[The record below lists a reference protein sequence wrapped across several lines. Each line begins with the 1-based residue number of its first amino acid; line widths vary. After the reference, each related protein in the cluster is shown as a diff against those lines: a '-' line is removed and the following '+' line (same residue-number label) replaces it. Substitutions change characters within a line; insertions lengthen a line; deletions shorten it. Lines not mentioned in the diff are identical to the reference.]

1 MAVSYTHDPDLL
13 FLEHCSEHQL
23 TVLTHILTHGSNG
36 KPRLTSSL
44 LKNQEFTSLEGQPNQ
59 HQRSWRLIAG
69 ELQHYGGNSI
79 ANKIRGHGKA
89 YRAILLDVCK
99 QLKLKRDKEIPTW
112 RIEQTL
118 LEHFL
123 RNAWQ
128 KMDDDQKQAFFDAIE
143 KKRMEIEA
151 LLPQLMED
159 PKLAQGVSHLLADEL
174 TRILRTQAALKVLT
188 RGVMRGV
195 GLAGPIGAAFTG
207 ITTLSGSAS
216 RVTIPAVLHIACLR
230 RINFANELVT
240 HQQQESQP
248 AAEQD
253 SQ

>member
-1 MAVSYTHDPDLL
+1 MATHYTHDDDLL
-13 FLEHCSEHQL
+13 FLERCSEEQL
-23 TVLTHILTHGSNG
+23 ATLTHILTHGSNG
-36 KPRLTSSL
+36 KARLTSSL
-44 LKNQEFTSLEGQPNQ
+44 LKNAEFLGRNGQDDQ
-59 HQRSWRLIAG
+59 HRRSWQLIAA
-69 ELQHYGGNSI
+69 ELQHYGGDSI
-79 ANKIRGHGKA
+79 ANTFRGHGKA

-99 QLKLKRDKEIPTW
+99 QLKLKADKEAITW

-123 RNAWQ
+123 LSAWQ
-128 KMDDDQKQAFFDAIE
+128 KMDEPQKQTFFDAIE
-143 KKRMEIEA
+143 KKRVEIEA

-159 PKLAQGVSHLLADEL
+159 PKLAEGVSHLLADEL

-230 RINFANELVT
+230 RINLGRELAAKS
-240 HQQQESQP
+240 SQP
-248 AAEQD
+248 EV
-253 SQ
+253 